1 MSLDVS
7 TQRTIDLFSPHGG
20 SVLISDVVI
29 GETRRQVKSDYVQK
43 LADSIKQIGLIN
55 PITIAPDNRL
65 IAGYHRLQAF
75 IQLGETRI
83 PAVILNLSELKARLA
98 EIDEN
103 LIRNDLS
110 VLERGEQLEERKA
123 IYEELYPETRVGQ
136 FGGWHNNKT
145 TRLEN
150 EINSVSSFTEDT
162 AEKTGQSRRTIEQE
176 IQIARDIAPEV
187 KDKIRDTE
195 LADRKT
201 DLLRLSRMEPEQQEK
216 IVDLII
222 SGKADTLNH
231 ARKILASEAV
241 KETPELTGKY
251 RVIYADPPWSYG
263 GSMNETYGTADKHY
277 PTMSLEDLCI
287 MPVPDITEDNA
298 VLFLWVTS
306 PLLEDAFK
314 VINAWGFKYKASF
327 VWDKVKHV
335 MGHYNS
341 VRHELL
347 LICTKGSCV
356 PENMKLFDS
365 VYEEERTEH
374 SKKPEFF
381 REVIDTIYPSGK
393 RIELFARRPV
403 EGWETYGNQV

>member
-1 MSLDVS
+1 MSE
-7 TQRTIDLFSPHGG
+7 
-20 SVLISDVVI
+20 VLISDI
-29 GETRRQVKSDYVQK
+29 IIKEDRRAVKSEYVQK
-43 LADSIKQIGLIN
+43 LADSIKQVGLIN

-83 PAVILNLSELKARLA
+83 PAVVLNLSELEARLA

-103 LIRNDLS
+103 LIRNEGT
-110 VLERGEQLEERKA
+110 VLERSDWLKERQA
-123 IYEELYPETRVGQ
+123 IYEKLYPDTRRGVAGALAKHGLATPDSGVA
-136 FGGWHNNKT
+136 FTTDTANKT
-145 TRLEN
+145 GK
-150 EINSVSSFTEDT
+150 SKS
-162 AEKTGQSRRTIEQE
+162 TIKEE

-187 KDKIRDTE
+187 KEKIRDTE

-216 IVDLII
+216 IVDQII

-231 ARKILASEAV
+231 ARKNIAAEAV
-241 KETPELTGKY
+241 KDAPELSGKF

-277 PTMSLEDLCI
+277 PTMSLDDLCI

-393 RIELFARRPV
+393 RIELFARREV
-403 EGWETYGNQV
+403 EGWETYGNQLL

>member
-1 MSLDVS
+1 MSFDS
-7 TQRTIDLFSPHGG
+7 TTQRTIDLFSPHGG

-29 GETRRQVKSDYVQK
+29 GEKRREVKSDYVQK
-43 LADSIKQIGLIN
+43 LADSIKQVGLIN

-83 PAVILNLSELKARLA
+83 PAVILNLSELEARLA

-103 LIRNDLS
+103 LIRNEGSAAERSLWLKDRKEIYESLFPGTKRGVAGAIAKHNPASADSAVACFVKDTSDKTGHSERTVFEDLQIAENIPS
-110 VLERGEQLEERKA
+110 DVMNKVLE
-123 IYEELYPETRVGQ
+123 T
-136 FGGWHNNKT
+136 
-145 TRLEN
+145 
-150 EINSVSSFTEDT
+150 D
-162 AEKTGQSRRTIEQE
+162 
-176 IQIARDIAPEV
+176 
-187 KDKIRDTE
+187 

-201 DLLRLSRMEPEQQEK
+201 DLIRLSRMNPEQQSQ
-216 IVDLII
+216 IVDKFV
-222 SGKADTLNH
+222 SGEANTLNH

-277 PTMSLEDLCI
+277 PTMSLDDLCI

-381 REVIDTIYPSGK
+381 REVIDTIYPSGS

>member
-7 TQRTIDLFSPHGG
+7 TQRAIDLFSPHGG

-29 GETRRQVKSDYVQK
+29 GETRRPVKSDYVQK

-83 PAVILNLSELKARLA
+83 PAVILNLSELEARLA

-103 LIRNDLS
+103 LIRNEGS
-110 VLERGEQLEERKA
+110 ALERGEWLLERKI
-123 IYEELYPETRVGQ
+123 IYEELFPETRYDSSE
-136 FGGWHNNKT
+136 
-145 TRLEN
+145 RMS
-150 EINSVSSFTEDT
+150 SVRHGEDISACQPAFTEDT

-176 IQIARDIAPEV
+176 IQIARDITPEV

-201 DLLRLSRMEPEQQEK
+201 DLLRLARMDPEQQEQIVDK
-216 IVDLII
+216 IV
-222 SGKADTLNH
+222 SGEADTINH

-277 PTMSLEDLCI
+277 PTMSLDDLCI

>member
-43 LADSIKQIGLIN
+43 LADSIKQVGLIN

-83 PAVILNLSELKARLA
+83 PAVILNLSELEARLA

-103 LIRNDLS
+103 LIRNEGSAAERSLWLKDRKEIYESLFPGTKRGVAGAIAKHNPASADSAVACFVKDTSDKTGRSERTVFEDLQIAENIPS
-110 VLERGEQLEERKA
+110 DVMNKVLE
-123 IYEELYPETRVGQ
+123 T
-136 FGGWHNNKT
+136 
-145 TRLEN
+145 
-150 EINSVSSFTEDT
+150 D
-162 AEKTGQSRRTIEQE
+162 
-176 IQIARDIAPEV
+176 
-187 KDKIRDTE
+187 

-201 DLLRLSRMEPEQQEK
+201 DLIRLSRMNPEQQSQ
-216 IVDLII
+216 IVDKFV
-222 SGKADTLNH
+222 SGEANTLNH

-251 RVIYADPPWSYG
+251 RIIYADPPWSYG

-277 PTMSLEDLCI
+277 PTMSLDDLCI

-381 REVIDTIYPSGK
+381 REVIDTIYPSGA
-393 RIELFARRPV
+393 RIELFARRSV